1 MAAQIAQYLSRRYYR
16 TEIEEGEAYA
26 PLFVECSGCKCCVKI
41 LPEHHDQL
49 VALSAYK
56 LQHGCNTA

>member
-1 MAAQIAQYLSRRYYR
+1 LSSISLSAYR
-16 TEIEEGEAYA
+16 TETEEGEAYA

-41 LPEHHDQL
+41 LPEHHGQL
-49 VALSAYK
+49 VAFSSYK